1 MHGKTMREALQ
12 EARDYRDDTNE
23 GGPGS
28 GPQKGGKKQSSA
40 DIKKAYGILND
51 PRFKQGNYSGAAKAI
66 DKLSPGLSNHPD
78 VKNAMKRANEE
89 SQITEKKAE
98 FLRLDFKNKNEV
110 EKLEGWMYKFIS
122 QVNAPYDSVVFNK
135 HRLDGFSVEFE
146 GMDDADALM
155 TKLKRA
161 GFRFKVDMRENLDL
175 PATGDTTTSN
185 ASQELKEIV
194 ESIDDDTLIQ
204 IAESNG
210 MGKLIVLDE
219 DGNLANRDELLE
231 LAPLAVLATIARLAP
246 AAVRVAKKAPSVIK
260 KGISTAKDAI
270 TKYANKLDT
279 PKAQPK
285 PNLSKTDRAAVIPS
299 RTNTGQKLDF
309 SKSIKKQQ
317 KGFQKNLRKGIPNEQ
332 VEEIVDTTEG
342 FDMGNIRPR
351 DSMGKRLPF
360 NKYPKPKAIKSLI
373 PVPTMNY
380 VGSKTEASF
389 SKGQMDALVKGF
401 GPLGGSERNKIK
413 MDKVAGILKKLP
425 KDALMQLSK
434 ANLPMVSKVAK
445 AMTEGGPGSG
455 PQKDDKKQSSAK
467 RELKKRLAKYRD
479 DDIEKGFFK

>member
-40 DIKKAYGILND
+40 NIKKAYGILND

-78 VKNAMKRANEE
+78 VKNAMKRANEELDETMVVTKVDKDTNSPAYQKFKAGDKRYVYKEE

-185 ASQELKEIV
+185 ASQENKIV
-194 ESIDDDTLIQ
+194 EKIIPGQL
-204 IAESNG
+204 
-210 MGKLIVLDE
+210 
-219 DGNLANRDELLE
+219 
-231 LAPLAVLATIARLAP
+231 ARLKKEWEP
-246 AAVRVAKKAPSVIK
+246 LRKVDMSKHQKTIDQIKVKLKRLNPSSLSQIVRADIFMVSDIAKK
-260 KGISTAKDAI
+260 
-270 TKYANKLDT
+270 L
-279 PKAQPK
+279 
-285 PNLSKTDRAAVIPS
+285 L
-299 RTNTGQKLDF
+299 
-309 SKSIKKQQ
+309 
-317 KGFQKNLRKGIPNEQ
+317 
-332 VEEIVDTTEG
+332 
-342 FDMGNIRPR
+342 
-351 DSMGKRLPF
+351 
-360 NKYPKPKAIKSLI
+360 
-373 PVPTMNY
+373 
-380 VGSKTEASF
+380 
-389 SKGQMDALVKGF
+389 
-401 GPLGGSERNKIK
+401 
-413 MDKVAGILKKLP
+413 
-425 KDALMQLSK
+425 
-434 ANLPMVSKVAK
+434 
-445 AMTEGGPGSG
+445 
-455 PQKDDKKQSSAK
+455 
-467 RELKKRLAKYRD
+467 
-479 DDIEKGFFK
+479 

>member
-51 PRFKQGNYSGAAKAI
+51 PRYKQGNYSGAAKAI

-185 ASQELKEIV
+185 ASQEV
-194 ESIDDDTLIQ
+194 ETVELDEAAFSQAQIDTL
-204 IAESNG
+204 
-210 MGKLIVLDE
+210 
-219 DGNLANRDELLE
+219 
-231 LAPLAVLATIARLAP
+231 
-246 AAVRVAKKAPSVIK
+246 KKAYGSFS
-260 KGISTAKDAI
+260 STGVSMKNMDKLKDTMKRYSKDHLSQLA
-270 TKYANKLDT
+270 KLD
-279 PKAQPK
+279 
-285 PNLSKTDRAAVIPS
+285 I
-299 RTNTGQKLDF
+299 
-309 SKSIKKQQ
+309 
-317 KGFQKNLRKGIPNEQ
+317 
-332 VEEIVDTTEG
+332 
-342 FDMGNIRPR
+342 
-351 DSMGKRLPF
+351 
-360 NKYPKPKAIKSLI
+360 
-373 PVPTMNY
+373 
-380 VGSKTEASF
+380 
-389 SKGQMDALVKGF
+389 
-401 GPLGGSERNKIK
+401 
-413 MDKVAGILKKLP
+413 
-425 KDALMQLSK
+425 
-434 ANLPMVSKVAK
+434 PMVSKTAK
-445 AMTEGGPGSG
+445 
-455 PQKDDKKQSSAK
+455 
-467 RELKKRLAKYRD
+467 ELL
-479 DDIEKGFFK
+479 

>member
-1 MHGKTMREALQ
+1 MSNNYTKTMREALQ
-12 EARDYRDDTNE
+12 EARDYRDPTNE

-51 PRFKQGNYSGAAKAI
+51 PRYKQGNYSGAAKAI

-185 ASQELKEIV
+185 ASQEV
-194 ESIDDDTLIQ
+194 ETVELDEAAFSQAQIDTL
-204 IAESNG
+204 
-210 MGKLIVLDE
+210 
-219 DGNLANRDELLE
+219 
-231 LAPLAVLATIARLAP
+231 
-246 AAVRVAKKAPSVIK
+246 KKAYGSFS
-260 KGISTAKDAI
+260 STGVSMKNMDKLKDTMKRYSKDHLSQLA
-270 TKYANKLDT
+270 KLD
-279 PKAQPK
+279 
-285 PNLSKTDRAAVIPS
+285 I
-299 RTNTGQKLDF
+299 
-309 SKSIKKQQ
+309 
-317 KGFQKNLRKGIPNEQ
+317 
-332 VEEIVDTTEG
+332 
-342 FDMGNIRPR
+342 
-351 DSMGKRLPF
+351 
-360 NKYPKPKAIKSLI
+360 
-373 PVPTMNY
+373 
-380 VGSKTEASF
+380 
-389 SKGQMDALVKGF
+389 
-401 GPLGGSERNKIK
+401 
-413 MDKVAGILKKLP
+413 
-425 KDALMQLSK
+425 
-434 ANLPMVSKVAK
+434 PMVSKTAK
-445 AMTEGGPGSG
+445 
-455 PQKDDKKQSSAK
+455 
-467 RELKKRLAKYRD
+467 ELL
-479 DDIEKGFFK
+479 